1 MTEEAVSHPRCGP
14 NRDSVGSTLL
24 SHDSRP
30 GPMTAA
36 AARLEG
42 IALSGRNLDWDLLH
56 SSLLAKALPM
66 NSMYDR

>member
-1 MTEEAVSHPRCGP
+1 
-14 NRDSVGSTLL
+14 
-24 SHDSRP
+24 
-30 GPMTAA
+30 MTAA